1 MTPEKRAKTR
11 KDAELGW
18 SCVASDT
25 LKLLD
30 ALDAAEAERDSIRT
44 LAQADGL
51 LLDQVTNESDAA
63 LRENEQLRARCER
76 LTAALKNTQ
85 YELNCVAGLRMFH
98 VSGGGPQALRIHA
111 ALRDAREALAEPEA
125 DAKAES
131 EK

>member
-1 MTPEKRAKTR
+1 MTPEER
-11 KDAELGW
+11 AELRKESEHGW
-18 SCVASDT
+18 TFVASDM
-25 LKLLD
+25 LKALD
-30 ALDAAEAERDSIRT
+30 ALDAAEADRDSIRT

-51 LLDQVTNESDAA
+51 LLDQVTSERDDA
-63 LRENEQLRARCER
+63 LRENVQLRARCER